1 MHTARY
7 LVKFG
12 QLWTLL
18 DTCVRQICVKSGTQ
32 QTTKS
37 PPPTCA
43 GGGQVEA
50 SGVGH
55 SAPVMRL
62 QGTGQVGA
70 GVARFT
76 KNLHY

>member
-1 MHTARY
+1 M
-7 LVKFG
+7 
-12 QLWTLL
+12 
-18 DTCVRQICVKSGTQ
+18 RQIRHPTNDE
-32 QTTKS
+32 KS
-37 PPPTCA
+37 PTDVCRW
-43 GGGQVEA
+43 GQVEA

-62 QGTGQVGA
+62 QGAGQVGA